1 QQGQDHR
8 CTQHQPDADGC
19 GKVASGTRRRRRGL
33 RTVRGHTGFA
43 LALAGRHHSDLEKF
57 SFLVL
62 DQFIDLTDVAVREA
76 VELLLSTRTF
86 VLADL
91 AVLDEPV
98 DLLLHLAPDVAH
110 GDLAFFTL
118 LLGELGHLLAAL
130 LGHLRNHYSDDL
142 AVVGRV
148 DPEVGVADRG
158 LHRLQLA
165 GVVRLDDHH
174 PRFRHVDAGQLVQ
187 RSWRTVV
194 VDGDSGEHRGIRAPG
209 ADAGELLPGHLHRLL
224 HLLLTC

>member
-1 QQGQDHR
+1 HPPQPERPGEPNHRLTTCQHREEGNPNASTTPQGSGQLDGGHRYCGGHDPDEQIPNHQQGQDHR

-130 LGHLRNHYSDDL
+130 LGHLRNHHSDDL
-142 AVVGRV
+142 AVVG
-148 DPEVGVADRG
+148 
-158 LHRLQLA
+158 
-165 GVVRLDDHH
+165 
-174 PRFRHVDAGQLVQ
+174 
-187 RSWRTVV
+187 
-194 VDGDSGEHRGIRAPG
+194 
-209 ADAGELLPGHLHRLL
+209 
-224 HLLLTC
+224 